1 MNKKQTFS
9 AILAGIAISAILV
22 TSSLITGSQFSHQA
36 QAQQGGTTTS
46 PSATTTTT
54 TPKST
59 TTAAPAG
66 EPAVGKTIT
75 WQGTVSSTQDPLL
88 GHEKHTIA
96 MILPP
101 RPDGAIY
108 TGVLTFSAS
117 KKVEVVVLHNFDI
130 PNSTQVPAAFG
141 SLAVSPFGKGQVA
154 VSVIA
159 PSFGSS
165 PTFSASVP
173 FAGNAVALHD
183 TSGHQFVAQYTVTA
197 SIAKATPKDN
207 IASAKSAALVP
218 SGTSTA
224 TKSTS
229 GGSSSSGGG
238 SSSTVGISSPTGKSV
253 KRGSSGGSG
262 GSASLGTPTP

>member
-46 PSATTTTT
+46 PGATTTTT
-54 TPKST
+54 TPRST

-218 SGTSTA
+218 AGTSTGGTA

-229 GGSSSSGGG
+229 GGSSSS
-238 SSSTVGISSPTGKSV
+238 TVGISSPSGKSV
-253 KRGSSGGSG
+253 RSGSSGGSG
-262 GSASLGTPTP
+262 GSGGSTLTRTTP

>member
-54 TPKST
+54 TPKS

-218 SGTSTA
+218 AGTSTA

-253 KRGSSGGSG
+253 KRGSSGGS
-262 GSASLGTPTP
+262 ASLGTPTP